1 MNLHQDFSELLK
13 KGSIALLIRIVGF
26 VSGYLF
32 IYYTIM
38 FYGPETQGRLNL
50 SFSFMMI
57 GALISRLGLD
67 IHFVKIFSIQDN
79 LENSRG
85 IYFKTLPFTVGL
97 SAIVSFIIFLFS
109 NTIAKHFFNDNG
121 LAIYLKWTAPCIVL
135 FTLILL
141 NASVFRGLK
150 KNSLYAFLFN
160 GGRFLFTLIVFF
172 ILILFFD
179 NAVAT
184 VISHSIA
191 ILILFV
197 ISLRYIFKYNFPFTS
212 KTSYKTKSFI
222 KQSLPM
228 LISTSMIVFLGWS
241 DTIILG
247 VYKSSTDVGIYGVV
261 LKVSV
266 VTSFTFQALDSILAP
281 KLSRAYHDKRIND
294 FKKLV
299 KFSTFINTIISLVI
313 VSVIIL
319 FKDFIL
325 SIFGDEF
332 HIASTALIIL
342 CIGQLFNSICGPVG
356 SILQMTGRQN
366 IFQYI
371 LIVAFGLNL
380 ILNLFLAP
388 TYGITGVALATAI
401 SLAFW
406 NIASVIYINKRVF

>member
-1 MNLHQDFSELLK
+1 MKLQQDFSEVLR
-13 KGSIALLIRIVGF
+13 KGSAALLIRIVGF
-26 VSGYLF
+26 ISGYLF
-32 IYYTIM
+32 MYYTIK
-38 FYGPETQGRLNL
+38 FFGPETQGRLNL

-67 IHFVKIFSIQDN
+67 IHFVKVFSINNN

-85 IYFKTLPFTVGL
+85 IYFKTLPYSIGL
-97 SAIVSFIIFLFS
+97 STVLSLIVFLFS
-109 NTIAKHFFNDNG
+109 NTIAEYFFNDIG

-160 GGRFLFTLIVFF
+160 GGRFLFTFLAFLIILFF
-172 ILILFFD
+172 FDNPTSTIISHSLAVLILF
-179 NAVAT
+179 
-184 VISHSIA
+184 
-191 ILILFV
+191 IL
-197 ISLRYIFKYNFPFTS
+197 SLRYIVKYNFPLTS
-212 KTSYKTKSFI
+212 QSKYNTKEFI
-222 KQSLPM
+222 KESLPM

-247 VYKSSTDVGIYGVV
+247 IYKTSADVGIYGVV

-281 KLSRAYHDKRIND
+281 KLSRAYHDKNMHN

-299 KFSTFINTIISLVI
+299 KFSTIVNTIVSILI
-313 VSVIIL
+313 VSTIIL
-319 FKDFIL
+319 LKDFIL

-332 HIASTALIIL
+332 FIASTALIIL
-342 CIGQLFNSICGPVG
+342 CIGQLFNSVCGPVG
-356 SILQMTGRQN
+356 SILQMTGRQYV
-366 IFQYI
+366 FQYI
-371 LIVAFGLNL
+371 LIVAFCLNL
-380 ILNLFLAP
+380 ILNLFLVP
-388 TYGITGVALATAI
+388 VYGINGVAFATAV

-406 NIASVIYINKRVF
+406 NISSVIYINKKVF